1 MITSKRVATS
11 RDRPTDTQP
20 VEKPLK
26 PTNQDLHSF
35 THRIEPPE
43 CDPKTLSP
51 LTFDWPSYVSFG
63 EDHDVAAVRATITG
77 TGTDGSFDY
86 NLPFTTEILR
96 VSELPKSDHLIRCH
110 NRTNPASGEREPLPR
125 RVWYELRNATG
136 VTPWSCIQTQGNYGR
151 RFRAEC

>member
-11 RDRPTDTQP
+11 RDRHTDPHP

-26 PTNQDLHSF
+26 PTNQNLHSF
-35 THRIEPPE
+35 THRIGPSE
-43 CDPKTLSP
+43 CDPKTRSP
-51 LTFDWPSYVSFG
+51 LTVDGPSYVSFR
-63 EDHDVAAVRATITG
+63 EDHEVAAVRATITG
-77 TGTDGSFDY
+77 TGTDESFDD

-96 VSELPKSDHLIRCH
+96 VSDLTKSDHLIRCR
-110 NRTNPASGEREPLPR
+110 NRTDPAIGEREPLPR

-136 VTPWSCIQTQGNYGR
+136 VTLWNCIQTQGNYGR